1 MYIDKIINKLSPSL
15 ILCLAGWSTSPE
27 LFRHLEVPEQTDL
40 WIAYDYRTLAFEE
53 AFAPYK
59 EVHLVAWSL
68 GVWVATRLWAG
79 HRSFTTAT
87 ALNGTP
93 FPMHDTLGIP
103 TAIFEGTLHHI
114 SEEGMRRFNR
124 RMCGDKET
132 FNRYSELSP
141 RPLEEIKE
149 ELESLYNQIL
159 PESSNQP
166 IHGYPPSGIK
176 PSYPPKIR
184 YSRQPTSGTTG
195 KAVAPSK
202 RSRRLIFLFT
212 TINHGTNYGSNRTR
226 TDPPAFQPSGEYIR
240 RSRGCPETDMRPSG
254 TAIDRIHLLS
264 FPQGAGNRL
273 RKRRIHPFI
282 KTRMPNRGMGTQR
295 SLRDLAKRH
304 RGVVSFRHSSI
315 LGR

>member
-1 MYIDKIINKLSPSL
+1 MYIDKIINKRSPSL

-27 LFRHLEVPEQTDL
+27 LFRHLEVSEQTDL

-53 AFAPYK
+53 TFAPYK

-79 HRSFTTAT
+79 KRSFTTAT

-159 PESSNQP
+159 PEKLESADPRISAFWDQAILSTEDKIFPATNLRNYWQGRCP
-166 IHGYPPSGIK
+166 IQEIK
-176 PSYPPKIR
+176 
-184 YSRQPTSGTTG
+184 
-195 KAVAPSK
+195 AP
-202 RSRRLIFLFT
+202 
-212 TINHGTNYGSNRTR
+212 
-226 TDPPAFQPSGEYIR
+226 
-240 RSRGCPETDMRPSG
+240 
-254 TAIDRIHLLS
+254 HL
-264 FPQGAGNRL
+264 
-273 RKRRIHPFI
+273 PFYHYQSWNELW
-282 KTRMPNRGMGTQR
+282 K
-295 SLRDLAKRH
+295 
-304 RGVVSFRHSSI
+304 
-315 LGR
+315 

>member
-1 MYIDKIINKLSPSL
+1 MYIDKIINKRSPSL

-40 WIAYDYRTLAFEE
+40 WIAYDYRTLGFEE
-53 AFAPYK
+53 TFAPYK

-132 FNRYSELSP
+132 ILSTEDKIFP
-141 RPLEEIKE
+141 ATNLRNYWQGRCPIQEIKAPHLPFYHYQSWN
-149 ELESLYNQIL
+149 ELW
-159 PESSNQP
+159 
-166 IHGYPPSGIK
+166 K
-176 PSYPPKIR
+176 
-184 YSRQPTSGTTG
+184 
-195 KAVAPSK
+195 
-202 RSRRLIFLFT
+202 
-212 TINHGTNYGSNRTR
+212 
-226 TDPPAFQPSGEYIR
+226 
-240 RSRGCPETDMRPSG
+240 
-254 TAIDRIHLLS
+254 
-264 FPQGAGNRL
+264 
-273 RKRRIHPFI
+273 
-282 KTRMPNRGMGTQR
+282 
-295 SLRDLAKRH
+295 
-304 RGVVSFRHSSI
+304 
-315 LGR
+315 

>member
-53 AFAPYK
+53 TFAPYK

-124 RMCGDKET
+124 RMCGDKRHSIAIR
-132 FNRYSELSP
+132 NSHHVRWRKS
-141 RPLEEIKE
+141 RRNWN
-149 ELESLYNQIL
+149 LYIIRSSRK
-159 PESSNQP
+159 SSNQP

-212 TINHGTNYGSNRTR
+212 TINHGTNY
-226 TDPPAFQPSGEYIR
+226 E
-240 RSRGCPETDMRPSG
+240 
-254 TAIDRIHLLS
+254 L
-264 FPQGAGNRL
+264 
-273 RKRRIHPFI
+273 
-282 KTRMPNRGMGTQR
+282 
-295 SLRDLAKRH
+295 
-304 RGVVSFRHSSI
+304 
-315 LGR
+315 

>member
-1 MYIDKIINKLSPSL
+1 MYIDKIINKRSPSL

-40 WIAYDYRTLAFEE
+40 WIAYDYRTLGFEE
-53 AFAPYK
+53 TFAPYK

-149 ELESLYNQIL
+149 LTGEGLTYPTAGQLREWLSTYFRIVHEEEGNIALTFQHPLEVLRHLKYTGVTANASSVWTRGKQERFCRDYQERFPSADGGVTLTYRPLYIL
-159 PESSNQP
+159 
-166 IHGYPPSGIK
+166 
-176 PSYPPKIR
+176 
-184 YSRQPTSGTTG
+184 
-195 KAVAPSK
+195 VVK
-202 RSRRLIFLFT
+202 R
-212 TINHGTNYGSNRTR
+212 
-226 TDPPAFQPSGEYIR
+226 
-240 RSRGCPETDMRPSG
+240 
-254 TAIDRIHLLS
+254 
-264 FPQGAGNRL
+264 
-273 RKRRIHPFI
+273 
-282 KTRMPNRGMGTQR
+282 
-295 SLRDLAKRH
+295 
-304 RGVVSFRHSSI
+304 
-315 LGR
+315 

>member
-27 LFRHLEVPEQTDL
+27 LFRHLGVPEQTDL

-53 AFAPYK
+53 TFAPYK

-159 PESSNQP
+159 PEKLESADPQISAFWDQAILSTEDKIFPATNLRNYWQGRCP
-166 IHGYPPSGIK
+166 IQEIK
-176 PSYPPKIR
+176 
-184 YSRQPTSGTTG
+184 
-195 KAVAPSK
+195 AP
-202 RSRRLIFLFT
+202 
-212 TINHGTNYGSNRTR
+212 
-226 TDPPAFQPSGEYIR
+226 
-240 RSRGCPETDMRPSG
+240 
-254 TAIDRIHLLS
+254 HL
-264 FPQGAGNRL
+264 
-273 RKRRIHPFI
+273 PFYHYQSWNELW
-282 KTRMPNRGMGTQR
+282 K
-295 SLRDLAKRH
+295 
-304 RGVVSFRHSSI
+304 
-315 LGR
+315 

>member
-53 AFAPYK
+53 TFAPYK

-124 RMCGDKET
+124 RMCGRQGDIQLLFGT
-132 FNRYSELSP
+132 LTTSAGGD
-141 RPLEEIKE
+141 
-149 ELESLYNQIL
+149 Q
-159 PESSNQP
+159 
-166 IHGYPPSGIK
+166 GGTGI
-176 PSYPPKIR
+176 
-184 YSRQPTSGTTG
+184 
-195 KAVAPSK
+195 
-202 RSRRLIFLFT
+202 
-212 TINHGTNYGSNRTR
+212 
-226 TDPPAFQPSGEYIR
+226 
-240 RSRGCPETDMRPSG
+240 
-254 TAIDRIHLLS
+254 
-264 FPQGAGNRL
+264 
-273 RKRRIHPFI
+273 
-282 KTRMPNRGMGTQR
+282 
-295 SLRDLAKRH
+295 
-304 RGVVSFRHSSI
+304 SI
-315 LGR
+315 

>member
-1 MYIDKIINKLSPSL
+1 MYIDKIINKRSPSL

-40 WIAYDYRTLAFEE
+40 WIAYDYRTLGFEE
-53 AFAPYK
+53 TFAPYK

-79 HRSFTTAT
+79 KRSFTTAT

-159 PESSNQP
+159 PEKLESADPRISAFWDQA
-166 IHGYPPSGIK
+166 ILSTED
-176 PSYPPKIR
+176 KIF
-184 YSRQPTSGTTG
+184 P
-195 KAVAPSK
+195 A
-202 RSRRLIFLFT
+202 
-212 TINHGTNYGSNRTR
+212 TNLRNYW
-226 TDPPAFQPSGEYIR
+226 
-240 RSRGCPETDMRPSG
+240 
-254 TAIDRIHLLS
+254 
-264 FPQGAGNRL
+264 QGR
-273 RKRRIHPFI
+273 
-282 KTRMPNRGMGTQR
+282 
-295 SLRDLAKRH
+295 
-304 RGVVSFRHSSI
+304 
-315 LGR
+315 

>member
-141 RPLEEIKE
+141 RPLEEIRE

-159 PESSNQP
+159 PEKLESADPRISTFWDQAIQSTEDKIFPATNLRNYWQGRCP
-166 IHGYPPSGIK
+166 IQEIK
-176 PSYPPKIR
+176 
-184 YSRQPTSGTTG
+184 
-195 KAVAPSK
+195 AP
-202 RSRRLIFLFT
+202 
-212 TINHGTNYGSNRTR
+212 
-226 TDPPAFQPSGEYIR
+226 
-240 RSRGCPETDMRPSG
+240 
-254 TAIDRIHLLS
+254 HL
-264 FPQGAGNRL
+264 
-273 RKRRIHPFI
+273 PFYHYQSWNELW
-282 KTRMPNRGMGTQR
+282 K
-295 SLRDLAKRH
+295 
-304 RGVVSFRHSSI
+304 
-315 LGR
+315 

>member
-53 AFAPYK
+53 TFTPYK

-103 TAIFEGTLHHI
+103 TAIFEGTLHQI

-159 PESSNQP
+159 PEKLESADPRISTFWDQYLGRGDLP
-166 IHGYPPSGIK
+166 HLY
-176 PSYPPKIR
+176 
-184 YSRQPTSGTTG
+184 
-195 KAVAPSK
+195 
-202 RSRRLIFLFT
+202 LLT

-240 RSRGCPETDMRPSG
+240 RSRRSPETDMRPSG

-282 KTRMPNRGMGTQR
+282 ETRMPDRGMGTQR

-304 RGVVSFRHSSI
+304 RGVVPFRHSSI